1 MVKDMS
7 YNTIS
12 KVIESWEKARKLP
25 DFEEKVGSLVLLK

>member
-12 KVIESWEKARKLP
+12 KVMQSWELARDLP
-25 DFEEKVGSLVLLK
+25 DFEERVGVLTLLK